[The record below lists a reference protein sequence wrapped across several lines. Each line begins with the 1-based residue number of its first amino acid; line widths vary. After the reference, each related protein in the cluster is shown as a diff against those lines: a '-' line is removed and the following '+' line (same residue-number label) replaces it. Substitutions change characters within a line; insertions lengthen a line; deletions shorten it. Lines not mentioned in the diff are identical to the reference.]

1 MRRSGLL
8 FCFNIVCAVAV
19 MGTQAVSQTGEAA
32 PPEISDASHK
42 YTPEE
47 MFALG
52 MQFHAGENVLQNFA
66 TAAAWFERAAQQ
78 GHVAAQNRLGQ
89 YLFTGYGGKADPAA
103 GLLWLETAAKSGDPD
118 HMFDYASALETAPD
132 TLKDIGLA
140 AQIYARSAEQGH
152 LEAMVSL
159 GVMFQNGTGVPKDVA
174 QAKQLYELAVSEN
187 HPRAQNNLGLLFVR
201 GEGVTQDYARAAELF
216 AAASEQGLDVAKA
229 NLGVMYENGFGV
241 PLDEARAAELYREA
255 AGQVTPTVA
264 VEPPGPV
271 YDSRLSQPDTSEAGL
286 KLLQDQA
293 NLGDAI
299 AQFQLGWL
307 ILSQSERTPNHQ
319 IQAANL
325 MQAAAEVGLA
335 PAMINLAGLF
345 ARGEGVPQDYVLAHM
360 WLIRGAR
367 YGHPGD
373 PDLASFLAS
382 QMTVEQVT
390 EAQERALQSK

>member
-1 MRRSGLL
+1 
-8 FCFNIVCAVAV
+8 
-19 MGTQAVSQTGEAA
+19 MGTPAVSQSGETTLTETSNAGQ
-32 PPEISDASHK
+32 E

-47 MFALG
+47 QYDLG
-52 MQFHAGENVLQNFA
+52 MRFHAGEGVLQNFA

-78 GHVAAQNRLGQ
+78 GHVAAQNQLGQ
-89 YLFTGYGGKADPAA
+89 YLFTGYGGKADPEA

-118 HMFDYASALETAPD
+118 HMFDYASALESAPD
-132 TLKDIGLA
+132 ILADIGLA
-140 AQIYARSAEQGH
+140 AQIYARAAEQGH

-159 GVMFQNGTGVPKDVA
+159 GVLFQNGTGVPKDVA
-174 QAKQLYELAVSEN
+174 RAKQLYELAVSEN

-201 GEGVTQDYARAAELF
+201 GEGVSQDYARAAELF

-241 PLDEARAAELYREA
+241 PLDEARAAELYREG
-255 AGQVTPTVA
+255 AGQATPAASGV
-264 VEPPGPV
+264 PPGPV
-271 YDSRLSQPDTSEAGL
+271 YDPRLSQPDTSEAGL
-286 KLLQDQA
+286 KLLRDHA
-293 NLGDAI
+293 NLGDPI

-307 ILSQSERTPNHQ
+307 ILSQSERSPNHQ
-319 IQAANL
+319 IQAATL
-325 MQAAAEVGLA
+325 MEAAAEAGMA

-367 YGHPGD
+367 FGHPGD
-373 PDLASFLAS
+373 PDLARFLAS

-390 EAQERALQSK
+390 EAQERALQFK

>member
-1 MRRSGLL
+1 MRRSSFL
-8 FCFNIVCAVAV
+8 FCLNIVCAVAV
-19 MGTQAVSQTGEAA
+19 IGTQAASQSGEVASMEA
-32 PPEISDASHK
+32 SDAGQEH
-42 YTPEE
+42 TPEE
-47 MFALG
+47 LYDLG
-52 MQFHAGENVLQNFA
+52 MQFHAGEGVLQNFA

-89 YLFTGYGGKADPAA
+89 YLFTGYGGQADPAA
-103 GLLWLETAAKSGDPD
+103 GLLWLETAAISGDPN

-132 TLKDIGLA
+132 TLADIALA
-140 AQIYARSAEQGH
+140 AQIYARAAEQGH

-159 GVMFQNGTGVPKDVA
+159 GVLFQNGTGVPKDVA

-187 HPRAQNNLGLLFVR
+187 HARAQNNLGLLFVR
-201 GEGVTQDYARAAELF
+201 GDGVTQDYARAAELF

-241 PLDEARAAELYREA
+241 PLDEARAAELYREG
-255 AGQVTPTVA
+255 AGQVTPA
-264 VEPPGPV
+264 ASGGPKGPV
-271 YDSRLSQPDTSEAGL
+271 YDSRLNQPDTSEAGL
-286 KLLQDQA
+286 KRLRDQA
-293 NLGDAI
+293 NLGDPI
-299 AQFQLGWL
+299 AQFQLAWL
-307 ILSQSERTPNHQ
+307 ILSQSERSPNHQ

-325 MQAAAEVGLA
+325 MQAAAEAGIA

-367 YGHPGD
+367 LGHPGD
-373 PDLASFLAS
+373 PDLAGFLAS

-390 EAQERALQSK
+390 EAQARAQQSK